1 MISLMK
7 KQTGF
12 SIWAKFIKEHWGVY
26 SVGVLTVLLTDLCQ
40 VLSALSLG
48 WILDFFT
55 KGKELP
61 SLFQGMSEERTF
73 SSLFWTLVASYV
85 FLTLGRIGWRLTMA
99 RKTHVAA
106 AMLKRKIWDR
116 ARFFRSIDL
125 QEKWSKGVLMNA
137 TNSDVN
143 SARFIFG
150 FTLVAVIDVIFLG
163 IFTLWAMFSIN
174 VHLTLWSLATLL
186 FLPVVVRKLTEKEMQ
201 RYEKAQDALSSF
213 NDLSSQVISTIR
225 LQRLTQT
232 GAFWEKKLSESAE
245 SYRQDRL
252 KAVNTSLMFIPAMG
266 AGSLLSFVIL
276 FALGIPFVMNGV
288 MSIGDFVAMQG
299 LIFLL
304 QQPLMELGYIIS
316 DGRKGQTSLNRLNR
330 IYTERI
336 EDSLVADGE
345 AVEEQEEI
353 LCLDNVSFSYSEDS
367 ALVNNLSLTLKK
379 GERLGILG
387 PIGTGKTTLVNLMSG
402 LIRNHEGEILL
413 CGKKYDEYSHSHL
426 RSYISIVGQRPFLF
440 ADSIKK
446 NLSMDLELTDE
457 QCWHFLE
464 LAGLKEDVQKFD
476 HQLETSLGEWGIN
489 LSGGQKQRLTLA
501 RALAR
506 SPKLLF
512 LDDCLSAV
520 DTVTEDKILK
530 NLDRELKGVTLVW
543 VAHRSS
549 TLKYCDRLLEL
560 EEKSSSDQYPEVSS
574 TEADLEIQI

>member
-1 MISLMK
+1 MK
-7 KQTGF
+7 TQTGF
-12 SIWAKFIKEHWGVY
+12 NIWAKFLKQHWVVY
-26 SVGVLTVLLTDLCQ
+26 TVGFFTVLLTDLCQ
-40 VLSALSLG
+40 VLSTIVLG

-61 SLFQGMSEERTF
+61 AFFQGYDELHTF
-73 SSLFWTLVASYV
+73 SLLFWVLVGSYF

-106 AMLKRKIWDR
+106 AMLKGKIWER

-150 FTLVAVIDVIFLG
+150 FTLVAVVDVIFLG
-163 IFTLWAMFSIN
+163 IFTLWAMFTIN
-174 VHLTLWSLATLL
+174 VSLTLWSLATLI
-186 FLPVVVRKLTEKEMQ
+186 FLPIVVRQLTEKEMQ
-201 RYEKAQDALSSF
+201 RYEKAQDALSDF

-266 AGSLLSFVIL
+266 TGSLLSFVIL
-276 FALGIPFVMNGV
+276 FFLGIPYVLNGV

-316 DGRKGQTSLNRLNR
+316 DGRKGLTSLNRLNR
-330 IYTERI
+330 IY
-336 EDSLVADGE
+336 S
-345 AVEEQEEI
+345 EEI
-353 LCLDNVSFSYSEDS
+353 EETLVKDGAAVFEQDLILELDSVSFSYLDDMK
-367 ALVNNLSLTLKK
+367 LVNNVSLKIKK

-402 LIRNHEGEILL
+402 LLRKHEGEIKL
-413 CGKKYDEYSHSHL
+413 CGKVYDHYSHAHL
-426 RSYISIVGQRPFLF
+426 RSFMGIVGQRSFLF
-440 ADSIKK
+440 ADTIKK
-446 NLSMDLELTDE
+446 NIAMDLELSDE
-457 QCWHFLE
+457 ECWHYLD
-464 LAGLKEDVQKFD
+464 LAGLKEDVLTFD
-476 HQLETSLGEWGIN
+476 DQLETSLGEWGIN

-506 SPKLLF
+506 RPRLLF

-520 DTVTEDKILK
+520 DTVTEDRILN

-543 VAHRSS
+543 VAHRCS
-549 TLKYCDRLLEL
+549 TLKYCDSLLEL
-560 EEKSSSDQYPEVSS
+560 DMPTEIEPLAVKEVVVEKQVEN
-574 TEADLEIQI
+574 QIS

>member
-1 MISLMK
+1 MK

-12 SIWAKFIKEHWGVY
+12 TIWSNFIKQHWVVY
-26 SVGVLTVLLTDLCQ
+26 TIGLFTVLLTDICQ
-40 VLSALSLG
+40 VLSTVVLG
-48 WILDFFT
+48 WTLDFFT
-55 KGKELP
+55 KGKDLP
-61 SLFQGMSEERTF
+61 VFFQGLDELQTF
-73 SSLFWTLVASYV
+73 SRLFWVLVGSYV

-106 AMLKRKIWDR
+106 AMLKAKIWER

-150 FTLVAVIDVIFLG
+150 FTLVAVVDVIFLG
-163 IFTLWAMFSIN
+163 IFTLWAMFNIN
-174 VHLTLWSLATLL
+174 VSLTLWSLGTLV
-186 FLPVVVRKLTEKEMQ
+186 FLPIVVRQLTEKEMQ
-201 RYEKAQDALSSF
+201 RYEKAQDALSDF

-232 GAFWEKKLSESAE
+232 GAFWEKKLAESAE

-266 AGSLLSFVIL
+266 TGSLLSFVIL
-276 FALGIPFVMNGV
+276 FVLGIPYVLNGV

-316 DGRKGQTSLNRLNR
+316 DGRKGMTSLNRLNR
-330 IYTERI
+330 IY
-336 EDSLVADGE
+336 S
-345 AVEEQEEI
+345 EEI
-353 LCLDNVSFSYSEDS
+353 EETLVSDGDAVSEQDLILELDSVSFSYHDDMT
-367 ALVNNLSLTLKK
+367 LVKDVSLKIRQ

-402 LIRNHEGEILL
+402 LIRKHQGEIKL
-413 CGKKYDEYSHSHL
+413 CGKNYDDYSHAEL
-426 RSYISIVGQRPFLF
+426 RSYMGIVGQRSFLF
-440 ADSIKK
+440 ADTIKK
-446 NLSMDLELTDE
+446 NIAMDLELSDE
-457 QCWHFLE
+457 ECWHFLD
-464 LAGLKEDVQKFD
+464 LAGLKEDVLTFE

-506 SPKLLF
+506 RPRLLF

-520 DTVTEDKILK
+520 DTVTEDRILK

-549 TLKYCDRLLEL
+549 TLKYCDSLLEL
-560 EEKSSSDQYPEVSS
+560 DMPQDES
-574 TEADLEIQI
+574 LEITEEVVLENQVENQIS